1 MTDMETPP
9 QGNEGKEIVVVA
21 SKIKSYIK
29 TQAGMNTS
37 AAVMDILSEKVRQ
50 LCNQAIENAKQDGR
64 KTVMDRDFM
73 PEGN

>member
-50 LCNQAIENAKQDGR
+50 LCKAGR
-64 KTVMDRDFM
+64 PQNRNGPRLHARRQLST
-73 PEGN
+73 